1 MIFIIHYVSLCFV
14 YIMIIDFRNNVLC
27 IIIKIKCTCNLRTA
41 VLTNRRRLVFP
52 DIFDL
57 SKWSGHI
64 TEFLAGL

>member
-1 MIFIIHYVSLCFV
+1 
-14 YIMIIDFRNNVLC
+14 MIIDFRNNVLC